1 MLTRVFTKNKN
12 DKIEFTEKEL
22 KELLD
27 EIYEYGYKEGKGEK
41 TYTYVSPSWW
51 TLQKPYYTYCTTT
64 INSDDY
70 STTSDHTI
78 NLSTNT
84 NTEGENK

>member
-1 MLTRVFTKNKN
+1 MLTRVFTKNKS

-41 TYTYVSPSWW
+41 TYTYTSPSWW
-51 TLQKPYYTYCTTT
+51 TLQKPFYTYTTT
-64 INSDDY
+64 PGVLPKY
-70 STTSDHTI
+70 EVTCATSTDTT
-78 NLSTNT
+78 TNT
-84 NTEGENK
+84 KGENK

>member
-1 MLTRVFTKNKN
+1 MLTKVFTKNKN

-27 EIYEYGYKEGKGEK
+27 EIYEYGYKEGKGQK
-41 TYTYVSPSWW
+41 IYTYTSPNWW

-64 INSDDY
+64 INGGDY
-70 STTSDHTI
+70 STTTSDHTI

-84 NTEGENK
+84 KGENK